1 MTEQGKGSPTSQKRT
16 AGKGLGGILGTR
28 FGELPGGPIRPRSRR
43 RPIGRTLLLI
53 LAALPLGV
61 GAVACVALV
70 VQTVKELRGPASAT
84 GSADWVLILAAVFFA
99 VMVAALVAT
108 AVMVLRSHPTWWPAW
123 AATLVIGFGGTVLG
137 AQQLAAA
144 DWRAFSAAG
153 SGAAIFLVLSVYLS
167 GVSAAGVW
175 LKARREP
182 FD

>member
-1 MTEQGKGSPTSQKRT
+1 MTEHDKGRPVSQKRT

-43 RPIGRTLLLI
+43 RPIGRTLLLT

-70 VQTVKELRGPASAT
+70 VQTVNELRGPAGAT
-84 GSADWVLILAAVFFA
+84 GSADRVLVLAAVFFA
-99 VMVAALVAT
+99 VIAGAQVAV
-108 AVMVLRSHPTWWPAW
+108 AVMVLRSRPTWWPAW
-123 AATLVIGFGGTVLG
+123 VATLVIGLSGAVLG

-153 SGAAIFLVLSVYLS
+153 SGAAIFLVLSVYLA